1 MFEWCAR
8 LLLLGLLGPMAS
20 RRGRKGTR
28 FTWAICF
35 PLNFSRGK
43 GKKRRL
49 TFSSLD
55 KDTGADGRSCSTAG
69 KGAGERC
76 FDLEGQPQTAGASAV
91 QNE

>member
-1 MFEWCAR
+1 M
-8 LLLLGLLGPMAS
+8 LYS
-20 RRGRKGTR
+20 TR

-49 TFSSLD
+49 AFSFLD
-55 KDTGADGRSCSTAG
+55 KDAGADGRSCGTAG

-76 FDLEGQPQTAGASAV
+76 FDSEG
-91 QNE
+91 